1 MKNRNRVLVAV
12 ITLVV
17 VVVAGFFIV
26 RDWVVPTFAVPS
38 VTGVPTVANPFAAT
52 KSSSIAPA
60 SDGISRVAFVDSA
73 QQPVGPQQ
81 TASLYR
87 SCTEDRSATPT
98 PTGAAPVATVEPT
111 AAATLAVAATPSAS
125 DKLVLRIVAAESEAC
140 YQVGEIF
147 LQNNQF
153 ALATGVTTNI
163 DGFVQVDRANI
174 AGSQISDININI
186 AEFKSDSARRDGI
199 IRQRWLESNKF
210 PVATF
215 KEAVFIG
222 LPARAYKDGEVL
234 DFQIKGKLTLKETT
248 KEVSFTVQGALTG
261 DTLVVTGYLDTKL
274 SDFNIEA
281 PSVGGFVRANDE
293 IRIVLNLVARPE

>member
-1 MKNRNRVLVAV
+1 MKNRNRVVFAALA
-12 ITLVV
+12 LVV
-17 VVVAGFFIV
+17 IVVAGFFIV
-26 RDWVVPTFAVPS
+26 RDWVVPTFASPS

-52 KSSSIAPA
+52 KGSSVAPA
-60 SDGISRVAFVDSA
+60 SDGISQIAYVDSV
-73 QQPVGPQQ
+73 QLPIRPQQ
-81 TASLYR
+81 TTLYR

-98 PTGAAPVATVEPT
+98 PTGAAPVATVEAT
-111 AAATLAVAATPSAS
+111 AAATEVAAATPSAS
-125 DKLVLRIVAAESEAC
+125 DKVVLRIVATESEAC

-163 DGFVQVDRANI
+163 DGFVQVDRANVT
-174 AGSQISDININI
+174 ASQISDININI
-186 AEFKSDSARRDGI
+186 AEFKSDSGRRDGI

-215 KEAVFIG
+215 KEAVFVG

-261 DTLVVTGYLDTKL
+261 DTLVVTGYLDTKM

-281 PSVGGFVRANDE
+281 PNVGGFVRANDE
-293 IRIVLNLVARPE
+293 FRIVLNLVARPE